1 CVHPTALASPQG
13 VGEHRP
19 RSGTTQTFRLG
30 PQGTRGAEKLRTA
43 PRWNGARPDRTAA
56 DGTWSRPSAPCAGCG
71 PCPPRACT
79 KRWRDARPCWAR
91 AARPPSRGRWVRPEP
106 CWTSWPARGWTSEGI
121 KICAAGG
128 LRRPGFLFALPARA
142 ASRGRHAA
150 RGLLP
155 PGRREADCGGVAV
168 GRGRAVGV
176 RHAPGRRTAR
186 AAAQRAAA
194 AGAWAAAALVAL
206 SDRLA
211 REGAAGG
218 ARAGLQAAVGGRGA
232 RCCRLP
238 VAAPGPRQAVR
249 LPRRSAVQ
257 AGAAFPGRA
266 RGLCRPEVPRRG
278 RECRLQDNLSRPRAR
293 GVRRAVQ
300 GPRQGAILP
309 GSPGDSAAPHGG
321 AVGLSP
327 RPLAWAPARSSPAAR
342 APPRR
347 APRAAVR
354 GRALA
359 ARGGRAEEL
368 APARVRAEAVVLPCG
383 GRAAGHCPAPGGRGR
398 AAPPRA
404 AERRA
409 WHGAR
414 PLGRGA
420 VGARCMLMPLLC
432 SSTIVPDGVWHCTYN
447 VHVDAEPF
455 TIGVGGMGACASDL
469 QVLAAEGDVAGLE
482 EASLQ
487 GAPEAAEAAA
497 IARIAVEQSHL
508 QVLEWAHR
516 RCGDGLLRSRFEN
529 GVSLL
534 HLAAGAGE
542 AGVARWLLQRG
553 AEVDAPDAS
562 GATAAHW
569 VQLSGSA
576 ECLAELH
583 AWGADVEAADLRG
596 GCRPLHYLAGK
607 GHADAAR
614 WAVRRAGA
622 DAGAKDRLGRRPEA
636 WAAAMGHPEL
646 SRWLQRHRWAAQA
659 RPLRGPAL
667 LGLGCVALC
676 VAGGVPLPWPLR
688 RTGGAADASC
698 AVG

>member
-1 CVHPTALASPQG
+1 FPHLKRDRPDLIVLPPTGHGAALPRPAPAAGPARRGPARSAGGTPGRAGRGLRGRLRAAAGSGRSLAGPAGQRAGGHLRASRSAQLAAFGGP
-13 VGEHRP
+13 VSCSPFRHVRP
-19 RSGTTQTFRLG
+19 AGDVTRLG
-30 PQGTRGAEKLRTA
+30 GYFRPG
-43 PRWNGARPDRTAA
+43 GARPTVAEWRSGAGEPLVFDTRRGGELHGRLRSALQLRA
-56 DGTWSRPSAPCAGCG
+56 PGPLRRWSRSPIASLGRAPPEGG
-71 PCPPRACT
+71 
-79 KRWRDARPCWAR
+79 AR
-91 AARPPSRGRWVRPEP
+91 ASAGA
-106 CWTSWPARGWTSEGI
+106 PA
-121 KICAAGG
+121 
-128 LRRPGFLFALPARA
+128 P
-142 ASRGRHAA
+142 
-150 RGLLP
+150 
-155 PGRREADCGGVAV
+155 
-168 GRGRAVGV
+168 
-176 RHAPGRRTAR
+176 
-186 AAAQRAAA
+186 AAA
-194 AGAWAAAALVAL
+194 AG
-206 SDRLA
+206 LA
-211 REGAAGG
+211 FHRHE
-218 ARAGLQAAVGGRGA
+218 R
-232 RCCRLP
+232 
-238 VAAPGPRQAVR
+238 
-249 LPRRSAVQ
+249 
-257 AGAAFPGRA
+257 
-266 RGLCRPEVPRRG
+266 
-278 RECRLQDNLSRPRAR
+278 N
-293 GVRRAVQ
+293 
-300 GPRQGAILP
+300 
-309 GSPGDSAAPHGG
+309 
-321 AVGLSP
+321 
-327 RPLAWAPARSSPAAR
+327 
-342 APPRR
+342 
-347 APRAAVR
+347 
-354 GRALA
+354 
-359 ARGGRAEEL
+359 EL

-622 DAGAKDRLGRRPEA
+622 DAGAKD
-636 WAAAMGHPEL
+636 
-646 SRWLQRHRWAAQA
+646 
-659 RPLRGPAL
+659 
-667 LGLGCVALC
+667 
-676 VAGGVPLPWPLR
+676 
-688 RTGGAADASC
+688 
-698 AVG
+698 

>member
-1 CVHPTALASPQG
+1 LVFTL
-13 VGEHRP
+13 
-19 RSGTTQTFRLG
+19 
-30 PQGTRGAEKLRTA
+30 
-43 PRWNGARPDRTAA
+43 PRWRLPKVSGNIGPEVARRRLFGSVLRGPAEPRNYAPHRVGTGPDLIVLPPTGHGAALPRPAPAA
-56 DGTWSRPSAPCAGCG
+56 GPARRGPARSAGGTPGRAGRG
-71 PCPPRACT
+71 LRG
-79 KRWRDARPCWAR
+79 RLR
-91 AARPPSRGRWVRPEP
+91 AAAGSGR
-106 CWTSWPARGWTSEGI
+106 SLAGPAGQR
-121 KICAAGG
+121 AGG
-128 LRRPGFLFALPARA
+128 HLRASRSAQLAAFGGSTLGFLFALPARA

-622 DAGAKDRLGRRPEA
+622 DAGAKD
-636 WAAAMGHPEL
+636 
-646 SRWLQRHRWAAQA
+646 
-659 RPLRGPAL
+659 
-667 LGLGCVALC
+667 
-676 VAGGVPLPWPLR
+676 
-688 RTGGAADASC
+688 
-698 AVG
+698 